1 MIHDILQRR
10 VNWMWKAMAL
20 MLFLSGQGLRAAISA
35 DETVL
40 LYPAMA
46 RGVPGGWEVEWQGSI
61 FEAES
66 RGVTTFA
73 LRGLLGLGGVE
84 MTDAEEKV
92 FQERSRLF
100 LVDNERRKTIRAR
113 LGQQSWK
120 LGRSG
125 ANGRFTSRQFLGSN
139 QIAAE
144 WFTSSQEVR
153 LPLRLE
159 DSGGRTLDGEVHLVA
174 ARGLSVVSDID
185 DTIKVSEVLNRDALL
200 RNTFCR
206 PFKPVPGMAD
216 VYQAWAAARE
226 GVVFHYV
233 SASPWQL
240 YLPLSGFVQSNGF
253 PAGTFHMKEFRLKDR
268 TAMAILASPK
278 KYKTGVIEPLLR
290 RFPERHFVLVGD
302 SGEKDPEIYAGL
314 ALKYPKQIPHIFIRD
329 VTGEDANAARYEV
342 VFRGIAT
349 NRWRIFREAGEIRD
363 AVIFEKPPLINR
375 D

>member
-1 MIHDILQRR
+1 M
-10 VNWMWKAMAL
+10 AMTVV
-20 MLFLSGQGLRAAISA
+20 LFLSGQNLRAAISA

-46 RGVPGGWEVEWQGSI
+46 RSVPGGWEVEWQGSI
-61 FEAES
+61 FEAEA
-66 RGVTTFA
+66 RGVSTIV

-84 MTDAEEKV
+84 MTDAEEKI

-100 LVDNERRKTIRAR
+100 LVDNERRKTIRVQ

-125 ANGRFTSRQFLGSN
+125 ADGRFASRQFLGSN
-139 QIAAE
+139 QIAAA
-144 WFTSSQEVR
+144 WLTNSQEVHV
-153 LPLRLE
+153 PLRLDE
-159 DSGGRTLDGEVHLVA
+159 SGGRMVDGEVHLVA
-174 ARGLSVVSDID
+174 SRGWSVVSDID
-185 DTIKVSEVLNRDALL
+185 DTIKISEVLNRDALL

-216 VYQAWAAARE
+216 VYQSWAARE
-226 GVVFHYV
+226 GAVFHYV

-240 YLPLSGFVQSNGF
+240 YQPLAGFVRSNGF

-268 TAMAILASPK
+268 TATAILTSPE
-278 KYKTGVIEPLLR
+278 KYKPGVIEPLLR
-290 RFPERHFVLVGD
+290 KFPRRQFVLVGD
-302 SGEKDPEIYAGL
+302 SGEKDPEIYASL
-314 ALKYPKQIPHIFIRD
+314 ARKYPKQIRHVFIRD
-329 VTGEDANAARYEV
+329 VTSEDASAPRYEQ

-349 NRWRIFREAGEIRD
+349 NRWRIFREAGEIKD
-363 AVIFEKPPLINR
+363 AVDFGETSLPNR